1 MLFYFGDA
9 LCVHRLNTVKF
20 FQEKMVDELND
31 HLAPV
36 FERLSAYRTLKEAQ
50 NATSNTGEA
59 SDGSVTSLQTD
70 PLLDAYSER
79 AQAHKELQ
87 TRLASLVKSIA
98 ALKKTVDSE
107 SFVCPSEEALV
118 AKSMAER
125 ENAEGEEDSPNV
137 ASGYRVIPAVNPVR
151 VPAGA
156 PVADRSRSTSPA
168 PTRRLS
174 LVERQTLN
182 REAMVAKNAQQRE
195 AEAASVAPPAHT
207 VVPAR
212 SKSPAAAARGGGTT
226 VFSVP
231 AAARPTAA
239 SIAGVVRPKSPGPAT
254 AAAARSK
261 SPAPVARAKSP
272 GPAGAGA
279 AKRLNRPPAA
289 GVSAVLENT
298 VSDGKQPRSVP
309 RAKKAEPTVEPTPEM
324 SVAAAAETVE
334 SIEDN
339 SVDEAVL
346 QENVARP
353 ELTTQEHTAAAD
365 EATVTEEDVV
375 SHRAASEEGAA
386 APVAASETNNS
397 VEDQGT
403 SEILPAVEDSA
414 SAAASAIP
422 ATAELAPIVWKEEEV
437 DAQLNSMFVV
447 PLASPNSVNG
457 VNNAVLPTPPL
468 SPMTPG
474 PSNTDAFNPALISAA
489 AGTASSAESTADVAS
504 EGASPSKKAAF
515 ERLMKRLNSN
525 KEMNSANDSGNNSN
539 RVSPVVPAVAEVS
552 EVPAVAASAAVNGT
566 AAADAAGTGA
576 SASVSVAVE
585 EPLTRRLSVAEMRA
599 QFSGGAAKQPL
610 AKQSLAPRPAAVPVI
625 VAPAAVVVVAAPAVD
640 PVVAAEVV
648 PAMTP
653 EIVDVLTPVVAPV
666 AAVSTAPIKAA
677 EGEAF
682 NSNNK
687 DLTLDI
693 MSAEAVTV
701 EFNDNSPISQ
711 KDGESNSATSAT
723 TSPFKSGEV
732 KVPVLAGLA
741 GPTTPSG
748 VSPMKRVQST
758 RVSELM
764 NKFGGS
770 RRDLTPASSPSPA
783 AAPSPAPAITRN
795 ASVRGSIAS
804 ISGIEV
810 KRSVFEKGELNIA
823 DGEAAEITAT
833 KSPGSLSKQRS
844 KSPASLSRPGS
855 SNNLSPVA
863 GKSPSSTSN
872 GMRAGSKSPA
882 RSPNVGS
889 KSPAAAVGGAS
900 NSNPASPANWP
911 ATSLKSV
918 PSFTGGASSKS
929 AAAAVF
935 TFAEKED
942 EEQKALVADTSAVVA
957 ESAAESIKESVPV
970 PAPIATEMAPPSYEE
985 SSIDA
990 ASLADTY
997 IALNNASA
1005 SASAVRVEA
1014 GAATPL
1020 SGRSPRTPGTAR
1032 TVTLASPEQLPMT
1045 KPFATSPNTVELL
1058 QAAASTESDG
1068 SMDWGVDG
1076 TYSHSLQ
1083 VRILLLAGNFYSIDN
1098 NLRLAS
1104 N

>member
-1 MLFYFGDA
+1 
-9 LCVHRLNTVKF
+9 
-20 FQEKMVDELND
+20 MVDELND

-50 NATSNTGEA
+50 DATSYTGND
-59 SDGSVTSLQTD
+59 SDGSVTSPPAD

-98 ALKKTVDSE
+98 ALKKTVDCE
-107 SFVCPSEEALV
+107 GFVCPSEEAL
-118 AKSMAER
+118 ATRAAES
-125 ENAEGEEDSPNV
+125 EEDSPN
-137 ASGYRVIPAVNPVR
+137 ATSGYRVTPAVNPVR
-151 VPAGA
+151 VQAGT

-182 REAMVAKNAQQRE
+182 REAMVTKNAQQRE

-212 SKSPAAAARGGGTT
+212 SKSPAATARGGTT

-239 SIAGVVRPKSPGPAT
+239 SIAGVVRPKSPAPAT

-261 SPAPVARAKSP
+261 SPAPMARAKSP

-289 GVSAVLENT
+289 GVSAALENT

-309 RAKKAEPTVEPTPEM
+309 RAKKAEPTPEM

-334 SIEDN
+334 CVED
-339 SVDEAVL
+339 SRVGEAVL

-365 EATVTEEDVV
+365 EAIVTEEDVV
-375 SHRAASEEGAA
+375 SHHAASEEGAA
-386 APVAASETNNS
+386 APAAASETNNS
-397 VEDQGT
+397 VEDQET
-403 SEILPAVEDSA
+403 SENLPAVEDSA
-414 SAAASAIP
+414 SAATSAIP
-422 ATAELAPIVWKEEEV
+422 ATAELAPIVWKDEEV

-447 PLASPNSVNG
+447 PLASPNSVDG
-457 VNNAVLPTPPL
+457 ANNAVLPTPPL

-489 AGTASSAESTADVAS
+489 AGSASSAESTADVAS

-525 KEMNSANDSGNNSN
+525 KEMNSANDSGNNST
-539 RVSPVVPAVAEVS
+539 RASPVVPTVPEVS
-552 EVPAVAASAAVNGT
+552 EVPAVAASAAVNSTT
-566 AAADAAGTGA
+566 AAAPGA
-576 SASVSVAVE
+576 SASVSVTAE

-599 QFSGGAAKQPL
+599 QFSGGGAKQPL
-610 AKQSLAPRPAAVPVI
+610 AKQPLAPRPAAVPVI
-625 VAPAAVVVVAAPAVD
+625 VAPAVVVVAAPAAD

-653 EIVDVLTPVVAPV
+653 EIDDVVAPVVAPIATPDV
-666 AAVSTAPIKAA
+666 VSTAPVKAA

-701 EFNDNSPISQ
+701 EFNDNSPTSQ

-783 AAPSPAPAITRN
+783 TASPAPAITRN
-795 ASVRGSIAS
+795 PSMRGSIAS

-823 DGEAAEITAT
+823 DGDVAEITAT
-833 KSPGSLSKQRS
+833 KSPSNSSSLSKQRS

-889 KSPAAAVGGAS
+889 KSPAAAVAGSS
-900 NSNPASPANWP
+900 NSNPASPANRP

-942 EEQKALVADTSAVVA
+942 EEQKAVKADTSAVVA
-957 ESAAESIKESVPV
+957 ESAAENVKESVPV

-985 SSIDA
+985 SSVDA

-1005 SASAVRVEA
+1005 STPAVRVEA
-1014 GAATPL
+1014 SAATPL

-1045 KPFATSPNTVELL
+1045 TPFATSPSTVELL

-1083 VRILLLAGNFYSIDN
+1083 VRILLLAGNFD
-1098 NLRLAS
+1098 
-1104 N
+1104 